1 MNQLDQAEHCRC
13 TTGKFST
20 VNHPSVFGIT
30 LAGSIRRGFS
40 AIETYGWLPRA
51 SPSITDFP
59 RSSEIAWEKLRR
71 QAVNGF
77 GWRDL
82 QEWGMRQSANGRRAL
97 SQEHHGAASC
107 HVFVCAGLWFC
118 MISRIIALNNCLEFV
133 IQGFFFGDTLS
144 IFIQF
149 NLYTVY
155 RFIICILEAE
165 GFGPESRHTQRPS
178 RDLEWVIQ
186 KLLIPDRQFPI
197 SITLS
202 RFDIAA
208 HSYQKH
214 DLWIFMMIYPLK
226 NGLFL
231 IIFLQSKRSKR
242 EGIRAKRELRAAFRQ
257 MAESWYNLEL
267 ATR

>member
-1 MNQLDQAEHCRC
+1 LPEKNCEGKLSTALAEEIYKNEEWDNLRMVVELYP
-13 TTGKFST
+13 K
-20 VNHPSVFGIT
+20 
-30 LAGSIRRGFS
+30 SIMGQPLVMCSFVRD
-40 AIETYGWLPRA
+40 Y
-51 SPSITDFP
+51 DF
-59 RSSEIAWEKLRR
+59 A
-71 QAVNGF
+71 
-77 GWRDL
+77 
-82 QEWGMRQSANGRRAL
+82 
-97 SQEHHGAASC
+97 
-107 HVFVCAGLWFC
+107 WFC

-155 RFIICILEAE
+155 RFIICILEAV